1 MIAHSPHL
9 QHDYASRQDLLGTC
23 LGRAPREWLSER
35 EAHSLRSIKS
45 SRRRNDW
52 LAGRW
57 LAKQLVQEHL
67 GESRR
72 PLGDIDICSRDEAGR
87 GARPEIQLN
96 GKTEPWSLSL
106 SHSSLGVIVA
116 LSVTPGVR
124 VGVDLVPVE
133 SFSGSWFRTWFT
145 SEEQLRLRDASVRD
159 VSRTWACKEAIYKAV
174 HSEETFMPRRF
185 DVDLSN
191 KDRIGCHYSG
201 QGHLESIDVT
211 TCDIDEQVA
220 ALCVM
225 QTATTEST
233 FRQPILTH
241 PNGSDTR

>member
-1 MIAHSPHL
+1 M
-9 QHDYASRQDLLGTC
+9 
-23 LGRAPREWLSER
+23 
-35 EAHSLRSIKS
+35 
-45 SRRRNDW
+45 
-52 LAGRW
+52 
-57 LAKQLVQEHL
+57 
-67 GESRR
+67 
-72 PLGDIDICSRDEAGR
+72 
-87 GARPEIQLN
+87 
-96 GKTEPWSLSL
+96 
-106 SHSSLGVIVA
+106 
-116 LSVTPGVR
+116 
-124 VGVDLVPVE
+124 
-133 SFSGSWFRTWFT
+133 
-145 SEEQLRLRDASVRD
+145 RDASVRD